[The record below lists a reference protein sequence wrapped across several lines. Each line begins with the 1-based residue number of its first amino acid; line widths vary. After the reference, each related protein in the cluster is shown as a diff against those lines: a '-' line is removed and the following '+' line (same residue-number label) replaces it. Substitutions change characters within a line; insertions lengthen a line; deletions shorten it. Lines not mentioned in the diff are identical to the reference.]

1 MSQHQLEE
9 ASQLWRI
16 LTLAGICAGFFLLL
30 VGSLFKLQFIDV
42 GEYREKEELQTRR
55 RILLPAPRGEIFDR
69 EGKLLVGNQHRHSA
83 VIYLDQIR
91 QGFRTQYLENVRNLR
106 ETRDNLPEGANLDF
120 LRSELGEPV
129 KHWQEE
135 GLDHYRFG
143 QFLTTIMENGAL
155 LKTRI
160 NNSELQW
167 ESRMDVIRKYVHQI
181 NSVTGRKDEA
191 NRKKFETHF
200 NQELLLPFT
209 LVQKL
214 SAEEYARLID
224 QLPLDS
230 PIQIHTDSTRYY
242 PHHSAASHN
251 LGYVVFEEVEED
263 EGLAGENLK
272 TFRLRGAKGKTG
284 LEKGF
289 NDRLDGVPG
298 FEIWRVDPMGFQFEL
313 EEKSQTQPGE
323 TLYTSIDIDLQMLAE
338 LQIQGKKAAVVAQDV
353 QTGEILA
360 MASKPDYN
368 LNDLTPYI
376 PTDVYRRIEAQG
388 GWLNRCTQGLY
399 PPGSTFK
406 ILTTIS
412 GMREGVIRDINHYQC
427 RGTEIIGRR
436 PFPCHNPRGH
446 LDTDIKRAI
455 ALSCNTFYYHYGVET
470 GIDKLSKE
478 ARRFGFDEQTHIE
491 IPYESRHTLIP
502 DKAWKLEKKGEPWRP
517 GDTANFSIGQGY
529 ILVTPLQMACF
540 TSSVARRETRT
551 KPTILRV
558 PEDQRETIDHG
569 GEDIGLS
576 DTHYNLIIQ
585 GMQQAV
591 EYGTAQLCKIPG
603 IDIAAKTGTA
613 QVRDSDRNS
622 PTFGEDLTLAWF
634 IGFAP
639 VENPSIAVA
648 VVVEGT
654 DPNDNYHGGT
664 TAAPIARNLFW
675 IHLQKKARRELSA
688 NSR

>member
-1 MSQHQLEE
+1 MSKHQLEE
-9 ASQLWRI
+9 ASQVWRI
-16 LTLAGICAGFFLLL
+16 LSLAGICAIFFLVL
-30 VGSLFKLQFIDV
+30 VGFLFWLQVVEI
-42 GEYREKEELQTRR
+42 GKYQEKEELQTRR

-69 EGKLLVGNQHRHSA
+69 EGKLLVGNQSRHSA
-83 VIYLDQIR
+83 VIFLDQIR
-91 QGFRTQYLENVRNLR
+91 EDFRIRYLGNVRNIR
-106 ETRDNLPEGANLDF
+106 EIRDSLPEAASLEFLTNL
-120 LRSELGEPV
+120 LGEPGG
-129 KHWQEE
+129 HWQEE
-135 GLDHYRFG
+135 GQDLYQFG
-143 QFLTTIMENGAL
+143 QFLTAVFKNGQL
-155 LKTRI
+155 VKTRI

-167 ESRMDVIRKYVHQI
+167 ESRMDVIRQYVTQI
-181 NSVTGRKDEA
+181 NSITGRNDQVS
-191 NRKKFETHF
+191 RKKFERHF
-200 NQELLLPFT
+200 NRKLLLPFT

-214 SAEEYARLID
+214 TAEEYARLID

-242 PHHSAASHN
+242 PFHSAASHT
-251 LGYVVFEEVEED
+251 LGYVVFEEVEDQEH
-263 EGLAGENLK
+263 ELLAGENLK
-272 TFRLRGAKGKTG
+272 TFRLRGKKGKTG
-284 LEKGF
+284 LEYGF

-298 FEIWRVDPMGFQFEL
+298 YEIWRVDPMGFQFEL
-313 EEKSQTQPGE
+313 EEKKQTEPGE
-323 TLYTSIDIDLQMLAE
+323 NLFTSIDIDLQMLAE
-338 LQIQGKKAAVVAQDV
+338 LQLEGKKAAVVAMDV

-376 PTDVYRRIEAQG
+376 PADVYRRVEAQG

-406 ILTTIS
+406 ILTTIA
-412 GMREGVIRDINHYQC
+412 GMRSGVIKDVNHYQC
-427 RGTEIIGRR
+427 RGAEDIGRR

-446 LDTDIKRAI
+446 LDIDIERAI
-455 ALSCNTFYYHYGVET
+455 ALSCNTFYYHFGVGT
-470 GIDKLSKE
+470 GIDILSKE
-478 ARRFGFDEQTHIE
+478 ARRFGFDEPTGIE
-491 IPYESRHTLIP
+491 IPYESQHTLIP
-502 DKAWKLEKKGEPWRP
+502 DKPWKLEKKGEPWRP

-540 TSSVARRETRT
+540 TASVARRETHT
-551 KPTILRV
+551 KPTIIRI
-558 PEDQRETIDHG
+558 PEAQRNSVDHG
-569 GEDIGLS
+569 GGPIGIT
-576 DTHYNLIIQ
+576 DMQYQLIVS
-585 GMQQAV
+585 GMEKAV

-639 VENPSIAVA
+639 VSNPSIAIA

-675 IHLQKKARRELSA
+675 VHLQKKARRELSA
-688 NSR
+688 N